1 MSGRATCLLILII
14 YANVLS
20 DHLGFICQL
29 MIDNRERNKK
39 NCNGKARSGRIRSC
53 DEEFFFVL
61 IGNMEFKSAL
71 VFR

>member
-29 MIDNRERNKK
+29 MIDNRERNKQ
-39 NCNGKARSGRIRSC
+39 NCNGEARPCRIRSC
-53 DEEFFFVL
+53 DEKVL
-61 IGNMEFKSAL
+61 FC
-71 VFR
+71 FDR